1 MQSTLARTETHGS
14 VAAPVRPRSKPV
26 ASEPT
31 VAWPNV
37 AWPKKHDVFGVQVTG
52 AGHGAL
58 CDAIMA
64 VARRREPAVVS
75 AFAVHALIEAC
86 TSRELAEKVNRFAAI
101 TADGQPIRWALH
113 WLYGTRLKS
122 TVQGYELMTQL
133 CERAA
138 KSGVSI
144 YLYGSSEETLAA
156 LSSNLLEAFPGL
168 IIAGVE
174 SPPFRPLTPEE
185 DAAMVERVNA
195 SGAGLVFIG
204 LGCPKQDHF
213 AAEHVDRI
221 RAVQLCVGAA
231 FDFLAGTKPMA
242 PLWMQRCGLAWVF
255 RLGQEPQRLWK
266 RYLVTNS
273 IFVRRLATQFVQQR
287 VLGIW
292 PKTLADDAFPVSEPI
307 AN

>member
-1 MQSTLARTETHGS
+1 MQTTLESIPS
-14 VAAPVRPRSKPV
+14 VTTPHPTPRSSTGQPPSQP
-26 ASEPT
+26 A
-31 VAWPNV
+31 VAWPR
-37 AWPKKHDVFGVQVTG
+37 KHNLFGVQVTA
-52 AGHGAL
+52 AGHDAL
-58 CDAIMA
+58 CDAIMS
-64 VARRREPAVVS
+64 VAGRREPAVVS

-86 TSRELAEKVNRFAAI
+86 TSRELAGKVNRFAAV
-101 TADGQPIRWALH
+101 TADGQPVRWALH
-113 WLYGTRLKS
+113 WLYGKRLKS
-122 TVQGYELMTQL
+122 TVQGFELMWQL

-156 LSSNLLEAFPGL
+156 LSANLREAFPGL

-174 SPPFRPLTPEE
+174 SPPFRPLTPDE

-195 SGAGLVFIG
+195 SGAGLMFIG

-255 RLGQEPQRLWK
+255 RLSQEPGRLWK

-273 IFVRRLATQFVQQR
+273 IFVGRLATQFLRQR
-287 VLGIW
+287 ILGNW
-292 PKTLADDAFPVSEPI
+292 PDSLAEESYAAGESV

>member
-14 VAAPVRPRSKPV
+14 VAVSVRPRSKPV
-26 ASEPT
+26 ASEPS
-31 VAWPNV
+31 V
-37 AWPKKHDVFGVQVTG
+37 AWPKKQNIFGVQVTA
-52 AGHGAL
+52 AGHEAL
-58 CDAIMA
+58 CDAIMS
-64 VARRREPAVVS
+64 VASKREPGVVS

-86 TSRELAEKVNRFAAI
+86 TSRELNEKVNRFSAV

-113 WLYGTRLKS
+113 WLYGTKLKS
-122 TVQGYELMTQL
+122 TVQGFEVMSML

-144 YLYGSSEETLAA
+144 YLYGSSEATLAA
-156 LSSNLLEAFPGL
+156 LKANLLEAYPGL
-168 IIAGVE
+168 IIAGIE

-213 AAEHVDRI
+213 AAAHVDRI

-231 FDFLAGTKPMA
+231 FDFLAGTKPIA
-242 PLWMQRCGLAWVF
+242 PLWMQRAGLAWVF
-255 RLGQEPQRLWK
+255 RLTQEPQRLWK
-266 RYLVTNS
+266 RYLVTNA
-273 IFVRRLATQFVQQR
+273 IFLRRLAGQFIQQR
-287 VLGIW
+287 ILSRW
-292 PKTLADDAFPVSEPI
+292 PEELASDVGTVDPATS
-307 AN
+307 

>member
-1 MQSTLARTETHGS
+1 MNS
-14 VAAPVRPRSKPV
+14 AAEILTGAMSLPAKVN
-26 ASEPT
+26 
-31 VAWPNV
+31 WPQKYN
-37 AWPKKHDVFGVQVTG
+37 VFGVQVTA
-52 AGHGAL
+52 AGHDAL
-58 CDAIMA
+58 CDAIMSA
-64 VARRREPAVVS
+64 ASRRGSAVVS

-86 TSRELAEKVNRFAAI
+86 TSRELGDKVNRFAAV
-101 TADGQPIRWALH
+101 TADGQPVRWALH
-113 WLYGTRLKS
+113 WLYGARLKS
-122 TVQGYELMTQL
+122 TVQGYELMWQL

-138 KSGVSI
+138 KSGVSV

-156 LSSNLLEAFPGL
+156 LSANLLDAFPGL
-168 IIAGVE
+168 VIAGVE
-174 SPPFRPLTPEE
+174 SPPFRPLTAEE
-185 DAAMVERVNA
+185 DAAMIERVNA

-242 PLWMQRCGLAWVF
+242 PLWMQRCGLAWVY
-255 RLGQEPQRLWK
+255 RLSQEPQRLWK

-287 VLGIW
+287 VLGLW
-292 PKTLADDAFPVSEPI
+292 PQRLAEEAFPVTEPVAGQSI
-307 AN
+307 TS

>member
-1 MQSTLARTETHGS
+1 MSITAKMPIRTPCLPAK
-14 VAAPVRPRSKPV
+14 VV
-26 ASEPT
+26 
-31 VAWPNV
+31 WPQKV
-37 AWPKKHDVFGVQVTG
+37 GIFGVQVTA
-52 AGHGAL
+52 AGHDAL

-64 VARRREPAVVS
+64 VAMQREPAVVS

-86 TSRELAEKVNRFAAI
+86 TSRELGEKVNRFAAI
-101 TADGQPIRWALH
+101 TADGQPVRWALH
-113 WLYGTRLKS
+113 WLYGARLKS
-122 TVQGYELMTQL
+122 TVQGYELMWQL

-144 YLYGSSEETLAA
+144 YLYGSSEQTLAA
-156 LSSNLLEAFPGL
+156 LFANLTQAFPGL

-221 RAVQLCVGAA
+221 RGVQLCVGAA
-231 FDFLAGTKPMA
+231 FDFLAGSKPMA
-242 PLWMQRCGLAWVF
+242 PQWMQRCGLAWVF
-255 RLGQEPQRLWK
+255 RLSQEPQRLWK

-273 IFVRRLATQFVQQR
+273 IFVRRLATQFLRQR
-287 VLGIW
+287 VLGNL
-292 PKTLADDAFPVSEPI
+292 PSSLADDSYAVGESA

>member
-1 MQSTLARTETHGS
+1 MQSTLKPTKTNRYG
-14 VAAPVRPRSKPV
+14 AAPVRTRPKAESG
-26 ASEPT
+26 E
-31 VAWPNV
+31 PNV
-37 AWPKKHDVFGVQVTG
+37 AWPKKHNVFGVQVTA
-52 AGHGAL
+52 AGHDAL

-64 VARRREPAVVS
+64 VAKQRESAVVS

-86 TSRELAEKVNRFAAI
+86 TSRELGDKVNRFAAI
-101 TADGQPIRWALH
+101 TADGQPVRWALH
-113 WLYGTRLKS
+113 WLYGAKLKS
-122 TVQGYELMTQL
+122 TVQGYELMSQL

-138 KSGVSI
+138 ESGVSI
-144 YLYGSSEETLAA
+144 YLYGSSEETLEA
-156 LSSNLLEAFPGL
+156 LSANLQQAYPGL

-221 RAVQLCVGAA
+221 RGVQLCVGAA
-231 FDFLAGTKPMA
+231 FDFLAGSKPMA
-242 PLWMQRCGLAWVF
+242 PIWMQRSGLAWVF
-255 RLGQEPQRLWK
+255 RLSQEPQRLWK

-273 IFVRRLATQFVQQR
+273 IFVRRLTTQFIQQR
-287 VLGIW
+287 VLGNW
-292 PKTLADDAFPVSEPI
+292 PNSVADEPFVAGESA

>member
-1 MQSTLARTETHGS
+1 MTMT
-14 VAAPVRPRSKPV
+14 PV
-26 ASEPT
+26 ARMRTNRMPRTADVEP
-31 VAWPNV
+31 AWPV
-37 AWPKKHDVFGVQVTG
+37 KHDVFGVQVT
-52 AGHGAL
+52 AGGHDAL
-58 CDAIMA
+58 CDAIMS
-64 VARRREPAVVS
+64 VASRRGSAAVS

-86 TSRELAEKVNRFAAI
+86 TSRELNEKVNRFSAV

-113 WLYGTRLKS
+113 WLYGTKLKS
-122 TVQGYELMTQL
+122 TVQGFEVMSML

-156 LSSNLLEAFPGL
+156 LKAKLLGAYPGL

-174 SPPFRPLTPEE
+174 SPPFRPLTAEE

-213 AAEHVDRI
+213 AAEHLDRI
-221 RAVQLCVGAA
+221 QAVQLCVGAA

-242 PLWMQRCGLAWVF
+242 PIWMQRSGLAWAF
-255 RLGQEPQRLWK
+255 RLYQEPQRLWK

-273 IFVRRLATQFVQQR
+273 IFVRRLAAQFIKQR
-287 VLGIW
+287 VLGTW
-292 PKTLADDAFPVSEPI
+292 PKRADDGFQTTASS
-307 AN
+307 AD

>member
-1 MQSTLARTETHGS
+1 MQSTFEPTKTKRS
-14 VAAPVRPRSKPV
+14 VSAAVRPRRKA
-26 ASEPT
+26 ASGEANY
-31 VAWPNV
+31 AWPE
-37 AWPKKHDVFGVQVTG
+37 KRDVFGVQVTS
-52 AGHGAL
+52 AGHDAV

-64 VARRREPAVVS
+64 VAKQREPAVVS

-86 TSRELAEKVNRFAAI
+86 TSRDLGEKVNRFAAI
-101 TADGQPIRWALH
+101 TADGQPVRWALH
-113 WLYGTRLKS
+113 WLYGAKLKS
-122 TVQGYELMTQL
+122 TVQGYELMWQL

-138 KSGVSI
+138 QSGVSI
-144 YLYGSSEETLAA
+144 YLYGSSEQTLAA
-156 LSSNLLEAFPGL
+156 LSANLRKAFPGL

-221 RAVQLCVGAA
+221 RGVQLCVGAA
-231 FDFLAGTKPMA
+231 FDFLAGTKPLA
-242 PLWMQRCGLAWVF
+242 PRWMQRCGLAWVF
-255 RLGQEPQRLWK
+255 RLSQEPQRLWK

-273 IFVRRLATQFVQQR
+273 IFVRRLMTQLVRQR
-287 VLGIW
+287 LLGIL
-292 PKTLADDAFPVSEPI
+292 PQTLADETYSVGEST

>member
-1 MQSTLARTETHGS
+1 MQSTLESTKTVTSH
-14 VAAPVRPRSKPV
+14 RPTPRPSTGHPSSKP
-26 ASEPT
+26 AA
-31 VAWPNV
+31 AWPR
-37 AWPKKHDVFGVQVTG
+37 KHNVFGVQVTA
-52 AGHGAL
+52 AGHDAL
-58 CDAIMA
+58 CDAIMS
-64 VARRREPAVVS
+64 VASQREPAVVS
-75 AFAVHALIEAC
+75 AFAVHALVEAC
-86 TSRELAEKVNRFAAI
+86 TSRELASKVNRFAAV
-101 TADGQPIRWALH
+101 TADGQPVRWALH
-113 WLYGTRLKS
+113 WLYGKRLKS
-122 TVQGYELMTQL
+122 TVQGFELMWQL

-138 KSGVSI
+138 ESGVSI
-144 YLYGSSEETLAA
+144 YLYGSSEQTLAA
-156 LSSNLLEAFPGL
+156 LSANLKEAFPGL

-174 SPPFRPLTPEE
+174 SPPFRPLTPDE

-255 RLGQEPQRLWK
+255 RLSQEPGRLWK

-273 IFVRRLATQFVQQR
+273 IFIRRLATQFLRQR
-287 VLGIW
+287 ILGNW
-292 PKTLADDAFPVSEPI
+292 PDALADESYAAGESA